1 MKVGLFFGSFNP
13 IHTGH
18 LMVGNYIVETTDL
31 DELWFVV
38 SPRNPFKSAKSLL
51 HEFDR
56 IDMVEQAIKDNQNF
70 RASDIEFHLPKPSYT
85 ITTLTHLADKFTHDF
100 VLILGEDNLQSFS
113 NWRNHKQILQNH
125 KIFIY
130 PRPGVKPGQN
140 VEAHSEITS
149 HPNIK
154 KIDEAPIIGIS
165 ATMIRKFVRENRSI
179 RYLVPDKVAQT
190 IYDKKY
196 YN

>member
-18 LMVGNYIVETTDL
+18 LMVGNYMVEATDL

-56 IDMVEQAIKDNQNF
+56 IDMVERAIEDNFNF
-70 RASDIEFHLPKPSYT
+70 KASNVEFHLPKPSYT
-85 ITTLTHLADKFTHDF
+85 ITTLTHLNDKYEHEF
-100 VLILGEDNLQSFS
+100 VLILGEDNLHSFG
-113 NWRNHKQILQNH
+113 NWRNHQQILENH
-125 KIFIY
+125 EIFIY
-130 PRPGVKPGQN
+130 PRPGVKPG
-140 VEAHSEITS
+140 EAIQANPALIG
-149 HPNIK
+149 HPQIK
-154 KIDEAPIIGIS
+154 VIEEAPIIGIS

-179 RYLVPDKVAQT
+179 RYLVPDNVAQM
-190 IYDKKY
+190 IYDRKFY
-196 YN
+196 H